1 MLPHPITVSEPSLD
15 SILSL
20 HLTAFWG
27 KYGLCHWVRYFVFYG
42 RGKSSAEKSGD
53 FSLAHNWKAQIRIS
67 TCSFSVFPEFVYRI
81 DLPKCFNPTSYFT
94 CMRSTSNVCTAIF
107 LYILKIARD
116 CWYQESAKEE
126 NSFQIVDFVCSS
138 NHFEICSYRN
148 YFMSKPNAA
157 EGSFQNL
164 MYCVTLESFKK

>member
-1 MLPHPITVSEPSLD
+1 M
-15 SILSL
+15 ILTEANRTEAWIFSMDCIS
-20 HLTAFWG
+20 WG
-27 KYGLCHWVRYFVFYG
+27 
-42 RGKSSAEKSGD
+42 S
-53 FSLAHNWKAQIRIS
+53 
-67 TCSFSVFPEFVYRI
+67 P
-81 DLPKCFNPTSYFT
+81 DLKKKKDN
-94 CMRSTSNVCTAIF
+94 TAIHQFF